1 MKKYVLYVLPVLML
15 ANLSQSNA
23 QSKNPD
29 TLFKYEQYAKALPLY
44 KKIVQKDSTKKD
56 AVLKIGRIYN
66 YAKEFAIAENWYAKA
81 GEQKLLEDPIR
92 MLEYAELLRIS
103 GKYTQAAAA
112 YRSYYQKTPG
122 DLKALTLATH
132 AETTAQLRKAA
143 LINNKSWVNLLDKPN
158 TSYAEFSP
166 WLLKDQLLF
175 LTDRF
180 KTDSLSK
187 GKVVKNTI
195 YHRTGKGFSFA
206 SAETIS
212 NSQTKLIDSVFKRTP
227 QKISSADSSFL
238 SILKQE
244 LNVGPLCFNK
254 TGDTVFFSRV
264 HDLTKEKSKSKAKIQ
279 WQYSYNELCFMVKKG
294 TAWSEIKVFPYND
307 YHKYSTMH
315 PALSADGKRL
325 YFSSDRPGSLGG
337 FDIFY
342 SERLKDNTW
351 SFPVNAGCTV
361 NTEGN
366 ELFSSI
372 DDYNTLFF
380 SSDGHL
386 GLGGLDLFSTS
397 LKVGNC
403 AITKPFHLPE
413 PINSSADDFGVFV
426 IQPSEKD
433 QKYGYLS
440 SNRIGG
446 KGLDDLYSFYLNL
459 VTSCPVDILV
469 LDRATK
475 KPLANVKVSLGAT
488 VKDSVQTKYTD
499 ASGKLAVSLKDC
511 LAEAI
516 TFSKAL
522 YVPLADSI
530 GLNKGKTSYTFLMD
544 LAKGYA
550 VEGKVTDALT
560 GTPLD
565 SVSIQIKDNKTLVKN
580 PQTTADGKYASALE
594 KNKRYLILAKKK
606 GYFTKR
612 SVVVSTLDKPE
623 GTIFNV
629 DFELEKVVI
638 NKEIKIENIYYDFA
652 KATLR
657 KESLPELDKIR
668 DMLLDNPELMVEL
681 SAHTDSRGKD
691 AANMLLSQRRAESVV
706 KYLVSKG
713 IPARQLI
720 SRGYGETK
728 LINQCAN
735 GVNCTEAE
743 HQLNRRTE
751 FKIIGYVKSLP
762 VQKAAPKKVIKP
774 VMIKK

>member
-1 MKKYVLYVLPVLML
+1 MKKYLAYVLPILML
-15 ANLSQSNA
+15 ANVSQSNA

-44 KKIVQKDSTKKD
+44 QKMVQKDSTKKD
-56 AVLKIGRIYN
+56 VVLKIGRIYN
-66 YAKEFAIAENWYAKA
+66 YAKEYPKAETWYAKA
-81 GEQKLLEDPIR
+81 GQQKLLEDPVR

-103 GKYTQAAAA
+103 GKYAQAAQA
-112 YRSYYQKTPG
+112 YRAYYQKTPG
-122 DLKALTLATH
+122 DLKALRLAKH
-132 AETTAQLRKAA
+132 SDSLEALRKVA
-143 LINNKSWVNLLDKPN
+143 LVKSKSWVSLLNRPN
-158 TSYAEFSP
+158 TAYAEFSP

-187 GKVVKNTI
+187 PAKNAI

-206 SAETIS
+206 MADKIDNQQS
-212 NSQTKLIDSVFKRTP
+212 KWIDSIFK
-227 QKISSADSSFL
+227 KIPEKIMNGDTSFL
-238 SILKQE
+238 ATLKKE

-254 TGDTVFFSRV
+254 TGDTIFFSRV
-264 HDLTKEKSKSKAKIQ
+264 RDLSKEKSKSKAKIQ
-279 WQYSYNELCFMVKKG
+279 WQYSYNELCFMVKKANG
-294 TAWSEIKVFPYND
+294 WSEVQVFPYNN
-307 YHKYSTMH
+307 YLKYSMMH
-315 PALSADGKRL
+315 PALSTDGKRL
-325 YFSSDRPGSLGG
+325 YFASDRPGSLGG
-337 FDIFY
+337 FDLFY
-342 SERLKDNTW
+342 SERLANNNW
-351 SFPVNAGCTV
+351 SFPENVGCLV
-361 NTEGN
+361 NTQGN
-366 ELFSSI
+366 ELFPSI
-372 DDYNTLFF
+372 DDQNTLFF

-397 LKVGNC
+397 LKDSENC
-403 AITKPFHLPE
+403 ALKEPFHLPA
-413 PINSSADDFGVFV
+413 PINSSADDFGMFV
-426 IQPSEKD
+426 IQPSQKD

-440 SNRIGG
+440 SNRLPG

-459 VTSCPVDILV
+459 VTACPVDVMV
-469 LDRATK
+469 LDRTSK
-475 KPLANVKVSLGAT
+475 KPLANVKVSLGT
-488 VKDSVQTKYTD
+488 NVKDSLNTHYTD
-499 ASGKLAVSLKDC
+499 AAGKLTLTLKDC
-511 LAEAI
+511 LPEVI
-516 TFSKAL
+516 SLSKPA
-522 YVPLADSI
+522 YVSLSDSI
-530 GLNKGKTSYTFLMD
+530 GLIRGKTSYTYLMD
-544 LAKGYA
+544 MAKGFA

-565 SVSIQIKDNKTLVKN
+565 SVTVLIKENKTLFKS
-580 PQTTADGKYASALE
+580 PQTKADGKYASVLE
-594 KNKRYLILAKKK
+594 KNKRYLILAKKQ

-713 IPARQLI
+713 VPARQMI

-762 VQKAAPKKVIKP
+762 VKKAAPKTVAKP
-774 VMIKK
+774 IVRKK